1 MKLRTTLA
9 TIAVALIAAN
19 VTNTEAKG
27 RPSSDSVL
35 PLSFVCSDT
44 LKFKAQD
51 MTQQQFISSCDKLAQ
66 QETHFHSTLETGYV
80 PVSNDVNNDL
90 LMVIFDDY
98 RQYDRYG
105 YRLFGINTNN
115 GGIYIEGNATDPNNQ
130 ATFYAHE
137 ASWLRPEF
145 QIWNLSHEYVHYLD
159 GRYDLKGN
167 FADYPENTVW
177 WSEGLAEFISLKT
190 NNAEAVALIGNGV
203 VNRDLSMV
211 FNTNYS
217 NTTDEIYR
225 WGYLGVRFMFENYP
239 EQVQSLRLATQNGD
253 WQSYQSLLNDWA
265 QQYESQWQDWL
276 QQLKNS

>member
-1 MKLRTTLA
+1 MKLKTPLY
-9 TIAVALIAAN
+9 AVAAALLSTTAIN
-19 VTNTEAKG
+19 AEAKG
-27 RPSSDSVL
+27 RPTTDSVL

-44 LKFKAQD
+44 LKFQAQD
-51 MTQQQFISSCDKLAQ
+51 MTQQQFIASCEQLAV
-66 QETHFHSTLETGYV
+66 QENHFHNTLETGHV
-80 PVSNDVNNDL
+80 PVSNDVNDDL

-105 YRLFGINTNN
+105 YRLFGIGTNN

-159 GRYDLKGN
+159 GRFDLKGN
-167 FADYPENTVW
+167 FSDYPENTVW

-190 NNAEAVALIGNGV
+190 DNTEAVALIGSGV

-225 WGYLGVRFMFENYP
+225 WGYLAVRFMFEQNP
-239 EQVQSLRLATQNGD
+239 EQVQNLRAATLNGD
-253 WQSYQSLLNDWA
+253 WQSYQSLLSDWA